1 MKMKTRN
8 TWLGYFFSSITRGER
23 LRIFLAPFVVVT
35 GAVIMGYLLFIR
47 SEELMKNQLREHLR
61 VTAAVGALHI
71 DPVLVQRVRG
81 EEDMDSPAF
90 KNLLREVQA
99 IRTQDPLILF
109 AYVMRKTEDPNTLAF
124 IIDADSA
131 LTKAELD
138 DNGNGTVDEDEA
150 PGLPGEEYDISDAS
164 FLPLRTDGF
173 AKPVTDQEITEDRW
187 GSYISGYAPIF
198 DADGKTVAILGIDM
212 DAGNFFRL
220 SRSVISPSILLL
232 VILSGFLVAGYLL
245 YMWNL
250 HNVKALKQ
258 IDKERSGLLQ
268 LTFHQLGEP
277 ITIMQWSLETLSD
290 NLTLQQLEHVV
301 PEHITTMNEGLR
313 RLNGIIDTLQFAEK
327 IDLGSIEFKIEP
339 TDVSSLLKDVALKY
353 KTILEASQQQ
363 LSIQCDEYIRVLA
376 DREYLRVLL
385 SEVIGNAIAYSSKA
399 CTVDVRVHPIHR
411 TIHIDI
417 QDHGC
422 GIPTDDMP
430 RLFEKYMRGKNAR
443 LHKPDG
449 NGLGLYICKGIVDG
463 MGGSIIVESI
473 EDVGTKV
480 SITLPM
486 A

>member
-1 MKMKTRN
+1 MKMKSRHG
-8 TWLGYFFSSITRGER
+8 WLGYFFSSISRGER
-23 LRIFLAPFVVVT
+23 LRIFLAPFVVVI

-61 VTAAVGALHI
+61 VTAAVGALHV
-71 DPVLVQRVRG
+71 DPALVAAVSS
-81 EEDMDSPAF
+81 EADMQTPAF
-90 KNLLREVQA
+90 RGLLAQVQG
-99 IRTQDPLILF
+99 IRMQDPLILY
-109 AYVMRKTEDPNTLAF
+109 AYVMRATEDPNTLSF
-124 IIDADSA
+124 VVDADSA
-131 LTKAELD
+131 LTNAQLD
-138 DNGNGTVDEDEA
+138 DDESGTVDEDEA
-150 PGLPGEEYDISDAS
+150 PGLPGEAYDISDPA
-164 FLPLRTDGF
+164 FDPLREKGF
-173 AKPVTDQEITEDRW
+173 DEPVTDEEITEDRW

-198 DADGKTVAILGIDM
+198 DANGKAIAILGIDM
-212 DAGNFFRL
+212 DAAQFFRL
-220 SRSVISPSILLL
+220 SRSVISPSIFLL
-232 VILSGFLVAGYLL
+232 VILSGFIVAGYLL
-245 YMWNL
+245 YMWNA
-250 HNVKALKQ
+250 HNIESLKK

-290 NLTLQQLEHVV
+290 NLTIEQLEKLV

-327 IDLGSIEFKIEP
+327 IDLGSIEFKIAP
-339 TDVSSLLKDVALKY
+339 TDVSSLLKDVSQKY
-353 KTILEASQQQ
+353 KTILEASRQQ
-363 LSIQCDEYIRVLA
+363 LSIQCDEGIKVLA

-385 SEVIGNAIAYSSKA
+385 SEVIGNAIAYSSKN
-399 CTVDVRVHPIHR
+399 CTVEVRVHPIHR

-422 GIPTDDMP
+422 GIPTADMP
-430 RLFEKYMRGKNAR
+430 RLFEKYMRGANAR

-463 MGGSIIVESI
+463 MGGTITIESI

>member
-1 MKMKTRN
+1 MMMKTRD
-8 TWLGYFFSSITRGER
+8 TWLGYFFSSVTRGER

-35 GAVIMGYLLFIR
+35 GAVLMGYLLFAR

-71 DPVLVQRVRG
+71 DPALVAQVRG
-81 EEDMDSPAF
+81 ADDTDSPAF
-90 KNLLREVQA
+90 RRLLKQVQA
-99 IRTQDPLILF
+99 VRAQDPLILY
-109 AYVMRKTEDPNTLAF
+109 AYVMRKTQDPDTLAF
-124 IIDADSA
+124 VVDADSA
-131 LTKAELD
+131 LTAAQLD
-138 DNGNGTVDEDEA
+138 ENESGTVDDDEA
-150 PGLPGEEYDISDAS
+150 PGLPGEEYDVSDDS

-173 AKPVTDQEITEDRW
+173 SKPVTDEEITEDRW
-187 GSYISGYAPIF
+187 GSYISGYAPVF
-198 DADGKTVAILGIDM
+198 DADGKAVAILGIDM

-220 SRSVISPSILLL
+220 SRSVISPFILLL
-232 VILSGFLVAGYLL
+232 VILSGFIVAGYLL
-245 YMWNL
+245 YMWNA
-250 HNVKALKQ
+250 HNVEALKK

-301 PEHITTMNEGLR
+301 PEHIATMNEGLR

-327 IDLGSIEFKIEP
+327 IDLRSIEFNIAP
-339 TDVSSLLKDVALKY
+339 TDLPSVLKDVSLKY

-363 LSIQCDEYIRVLA
+363 LSIRCDEGVKVLA

-385 SEVIGNAIAYSSKA
+385 SEVIGNAIAYSTKA
-399 CTVDVRVHPIHR
+399 CTVDVRVHPVHR
-411 TIHIDI
+411 IIHIDI

-422 GIPTDDMP
+422 GIPTADMP
-430 RLFEKYMRGKNAR
+430 RLFEKYMRGKNAHLR
-443 LHKPDG
+443 KPDG
-449 NGLGLYICKGIVDG
+449 NGLGLYICKGIADG
-463 MGGSIIVESI
+463 MNGTIAVESI